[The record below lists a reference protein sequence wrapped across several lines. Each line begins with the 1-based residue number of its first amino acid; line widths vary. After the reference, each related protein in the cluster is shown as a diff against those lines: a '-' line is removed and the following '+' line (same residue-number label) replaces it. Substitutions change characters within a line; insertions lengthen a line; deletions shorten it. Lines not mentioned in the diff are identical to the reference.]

1 MVLILSPSKTYDL
14 PALRLHVCAVLQLH
28 LREIVP
34 GQYRRD
40 LISCA
45 ENILQVLW
53 FYYAV
58 AFLATAGA
66 ILFRCAVCASP
77 ALRCRIILTRRTAE
91 TRKIYRGIR
100 NGTVSCP
107 TSAPPDLILQYVDW
121 FWLRQIRR
129 NADDVFFEELLDSLY
144 KDHGEGL
151 WSRRPGRGGL
161 GNDEDEESV

>member
-1 MVLILSPSKTYDL
+1 MTSQPYDFMCVLSYNYIYEKLCLVS
-14 PALRLHVCAVLQLH
+14 
-28 LREIVP
+28 IVA
-34 GQYRRD
+34 
-40 LISCA
+40 ISFLA
-45 ENILQVLW
+45 RKNILQVLW

-66 ILFRCAVCASP
+66 ILFRCAICASP

-161 GNDEDEESV
+161 GNDEESV